1 MIVCAHLPSKLT
13 VLLKIVKKKKNR
25 ERGYVLSGPCQA
37 EGILVK
43 NMLSGQALG
52 PETKSIFPVCLCV
65 SALSMWRSEVSFQ
78 ESSSTSTMKVVGT
91 ELGIRV

>member
-1 MIVCAHLPSKLT
+1 MNRIVFSRLENFSRLEFRGNFLKRLFLITFVIILNLP
-13 VLLKIVKKKKNR
+13 I
-25 ERGYVLSGPCQA
+25 
-37 EGILVK
+37 
-43 NMLSGQALG
+43 
-52 PETKSIFPVCLCV
+52 CLCV